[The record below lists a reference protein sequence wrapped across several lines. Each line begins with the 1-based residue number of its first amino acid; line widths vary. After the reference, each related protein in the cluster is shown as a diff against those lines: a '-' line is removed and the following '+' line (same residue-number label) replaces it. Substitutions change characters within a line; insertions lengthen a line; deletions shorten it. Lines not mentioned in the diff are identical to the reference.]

1 MKIANVYAGF
11 MHVGR
16 VNLRECSA
24 KLECAGRNFVGGEV
38 EVSNIGVKRPPGSKQ
53 LAAMDSESHMEAG
66 GRHSKTLQGPP
77 RRDECLGL
85 FAHGPARE

>member
-1 MKIANVYAGF
+1 

-16 VNLRECSA
+16 VNLRERSA

-53 LAAMDSESHMEAG
+53 LAAMDSERHLEMGGEFSRMLQLTHGATNILNFLLAG
-66 GRHSKTLQGPP
+66 
-77 RRDECLGL
+77 
-85 FAHGPARE
+85 